1 MDDVM
6 LAVRNLHVEVG
17 GVEILHG
24 IDLDVKYGETSVL
37 FGPNGSGKSTL
48 LMALMGFP
56 KYRVTQGNIIFKGA
70 DITGLSVDERA
81 RMGVGI
87 SFQRPP
93 VVRGVKTRDMV
104 SACLRR
110 DAVGSEVR
118 DMANSAGMLE
128 FLDRDVN
135 HGFSGGEIKR
145 SELLQLL
152 AQNPEL
158 VLLDEPESG
167 VDLVNIAVIGE
178 LINTLLQ
185 KDVRIRERSHSG
197 LIITHTGHIL
207 DYVSA
212 RTGYVMIDGRLSC
225 GGDPHEILTT
235 IKQCGYEECSR
246 CVK

>member
-1 MDDVM
+1 MDEIM
-6 LAVRNLHVEVG
+6 LSVKDLHVQVG

-24 IDLDVKYGETSVL
+24 IDLDIRYGETAAL

-48 LMALMGFP
+48 LMTLMGFP
-56 KYRVTQGNIIFKGA
+56 KYVVTRGTVVFKGQ
-70 DITGLSVDERA
+70 DVTGLTLDERA
-81 RMGVGI
+81 RLGMGM

-104 SACLRR
+104 AACLRR
-110 DAVGSEVR
+110 DATEGEVR
-118 DMANSAGMLE
+118 DMAAAADLGE

-135 HGFSGGEIKR
+135 YGFSGGEIKR

-152 AQNPEL
+152 AQNPDF

-167 VDLVNIAVIGE
+167 VDLVNISLIGE
-178 LINTLLQ
+178 LINRLLQ
-185 KDVRIRERSHSG
+185 KDVRIRERNHSG

-207 DYVSA
+207 DYVSV

-225 GGDPHEILTT
+225 GGDPHEILMT

>member
-56 KYRVTQGNIIFKGA
+56 KYRVTRGNIIFKGS

-104 SACLRR
+104 AACLRR

-118 DMANSAGMLE
+118 DMANAAGMLD

-152 AQNPEL
+152 AQNPEFI
-158 VLLDEPESG
+158 LLDEPESG
-167 VDLVNIAVIGE
+167 VDLVNIALIGD
-178 LINTLLQ
+178 LINSLLQ

>member
-1 MDDVM
+1 MEETM
-6 LAVRNLHVEVG
+6 LSVRDLHVEVG
-17 GVEILHG
+17 EVEILHG
-24 IDLDVKYGETSVL
+24 IDLDVHYGETAAL

-48 LMALMGFP
+48 LMTLMGFP
-56 KYRVTQGNIIFKGA
+56 KFVVTRGSVFFKGQ
-70 DITGLSVDERA
+70 DITALTLDERA
-81 RMGVGI
+81 RLGMGM

-93 VVRGVKTRDMV
+93 VVRGVKTRDIV
-104 SACLRR
+104 TACLRR
-110 DAVGSEVR
+110 DAAEGEIR
-118 DMANSAGMLE
+118 DMAAAADMVE

-135 HGFSGGEIKR
+135 YGFSGGEIKR

-152 AQNPEL
+152 AQDPEF

-167 VDLVNIAVIGE
+167 VDLVNISLIGD
-178 LINTLLQ
+178 LINRLLQ

-207 DYVSA
+207 DYVSV